1 MKASESMMSIA
12 KSTEFKNSRTNN
24 KFIGKQII
32 HKCAVIA
39 QLGER

>member
-12 KSTEFKNSRTNN
+12 KSTEFKNSRTNKN
-24 KFIGKQII
+24 FIGKLMSY
-32 HKCAVIA
+32 KCAVIA

>member
-12 KSTEFKNSRTNN
+12 KSTEFKNSHTNY
-24 KFIGKQII
+24 KVIEKHIL
-32 HKCAVIA
+32 HKGAVIA